1 MLYPAHVS
9 VSLAILAIDAH
20 APPRWVAIDKPA
32 GLLSVPGKDPAL
44 PNARALTSARYPHA
58 TGPMTVH
65 RLDMATSGVLLLAL
79 DAEAHRHLSAQF
91 EFRRTAKTYIAHLL
105 HPLPHDRGI
114 VAAPLRLD
122 PLHRP
127 RQVIDALHGRPAATS
142 YLRSEHDP
150 HRVTLTPH
158 TGRAHQLRLHMAS
171 LGCPILGD
179 DLYGGQPP
187 AGAPRLHLHA
197 ATLTFADPTTGASV
211 TVTSPVPF

>member
-1 MLYPAHVS
+1 MPAPLV
-9 VSLAILAIDAH
+9 ILALDASP
-20 APPRWVAIDKPA
+20 APRWVAIDKPA

-44 PNARALTSARYPHA
+44 PNARALVAAAFPHA

-79 DAEAHRHLSAQF
+79 DPGAHRHLSAQF

-105 HPLPHDRGI
+105 HPLAHARGI
-114 VAAPLRLD
+114 VACPLRLD
-122 PLHRP
+122 PLNRP

-142 YLRSEHDP
+142 YLRSDTDP

-158 TGRAHQLRLHMAS
+158 TGRAHQLRVHMAS

-179 DLYGGQPP
+179 DLYGGHPTSPP
-187 AGAPRLHLHA
+187 ATPRLHLHA